1 MAFPPDNATRV
12 YRIVSPQYPPFDGSG
27 TQRWGSRWIS
37 PGQTVVHTAE
47 SYALAVLEN
56 LMHWQTSE
64 VPKGLVCVAADIP
77 GDIDQEELGREDLPK
92 ARPNDYAPFRDI
104 GDEWYARGETAVL
117 WVPSMVSP
125 VEANILFNQTHDDF
139 TKLVVHQ
146 ATPARIDPRLKWTD
160 RKRRES
166 SRDRFVS
173 SAMSVSVFPVVAKG
187 GA

>member
-1 MAFPPDNATRV
+1 MNAACMAFPPDNATRV

-37 PGQTVVHTAE
+37 PGHTVVHTAE

-56 LMHWQTSE
+56 LVHWQTSE

-77 GDIDQEELGREDLPK
+77 GDIDQEELGRADLPK

-139 TKLVVHQ
+139 TKLVVHK
-146 ATPARIDPRLKWTD
+146 ATPAWIDPRLKWTD
-160 RKRRES
+160 RKRR
-166 SRDRFVS
+166 
-173 SAMSVSVFPVVAKG
+173 
-187 GA
+187 